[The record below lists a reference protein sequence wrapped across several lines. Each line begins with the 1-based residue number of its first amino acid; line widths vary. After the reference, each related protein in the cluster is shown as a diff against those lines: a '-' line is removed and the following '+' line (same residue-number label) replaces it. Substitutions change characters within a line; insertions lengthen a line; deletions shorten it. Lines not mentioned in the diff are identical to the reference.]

1 MKYKA
6 EEFLPLLGILAF
18 VFFLSFGVYKYQN
31 GAGWYDGMRI
41 FMGCFFLIF
50 GLCKIYNLHGF
61 VDAYQMY
68 DLIAERSQLY
78 AYCYPFIEVALGI
91 AYLMNWYPFATNIIT
106 LIISTVSA
114 VGVLKS
120 ITAGREIMCA
130 CLGAVFHVPMTW
142 VSFLEDAVMA
152 IMAAIMLTW
161 TL

>member
-1 MKYKA
+1 VKYKA

-78 AYCYPFIEVALGI
+78 AY
-91 AYLMNWYPFATNIIT
+91 LMNWYPFATNIIT